1 MSVFADTSF
10 LCALYHT
17 QPGTERADEYMRANT
32 SPLNVTSL
40 IRFEFLQGTRIEA
53 WRHDTQRAAAGYPLG
68 EALALQLRFDDEVR
82 AGRLHVLLPDWE
94 MLIREADEIS
104 ERHTVAK
111 GYRGFDILHLAAAKV
126 LGIPEFLTFDA
137 DQRTLA
143 EAEGLVV
150 PL

>member
-1 MSVFADTSF
+1 MSAFADTSF
-10 LCALYHT
+10 LCALYHA
-17 QPGTERADEYMRANT
+17 QPGTERADEYMRAT
-32 SPLNVTSL
+32 AAPLVVTSL
-40 IRFEFLQGTRIEA
+40 VRFEFLQGTRFEA
-53 WRHDTQRAAAGYPLG
+53 WRHDTQHTAAGYSLG
-68 EALALQLRFDDEVR
+68 EALALQLRFDEEVR
-82 AGRLHVLLPDWE
+82 AGRLRVPVLEWE
-94 MLIREADEIS
+94 TVFREADEIS

-137 DQRTLA
+137 GQRTLA